1 MSAVLESPSQ
11 TSLRLT
17 RQFPQSREKVFRA
30 WTDPQAL
37 KHWFAPDASAEVKAE
52 IDLRVGGK
60 YKIVILKTGGD
71 RDCVGGIY
79 REVQPSARLVFTW
92 AWETTPERESL
103 VTVELKDKDGGT
115 ELVLTHERFF
125 DAAACERHTRGW
137 THLLGRLAQVHL

>member
-1 MSAVLESPSQ
+1 MSAVLESPK

-17 RQFPQSREKVFRA
+17 RQFAQSREKVFRA

-37 KHWFAPDASAEVKAE
+37 RHWFAPDASCEVKAQ

-60 YKIVILKTGGD
+60 YQIIILKTSGD
-71 RDCVGGIY
+71 RDCVAGVY
-79 REVQPSARLVFTW
+79 REVQPSSRLVFTW

-125 DAAACERHTRGW
+125 DEDARNRHEKGW
-137 THLLGRLAQVHL
+137 SHLLARLAQVQI

>member
-1 MSAVLESPSQ
+1 MSAVLEPAK

-17 RQFPQSREKVFRA
+17 RQLPQSREEVFRA

-37 KHWFAPDASAEVKAE
+37 KRWFAPDASAEVKAE

-60 YKIVILKTGGD
+60 YKIVILKSGGE
-71 RDCVGGIY
+71 RDCVAGVY
-79 REVQPSARLVFTW
+79 REVQAAARLVFTW

-125 DAAACERHTRGW
+125 DEAARDRHEQGW
-137 THLLGRLAQVHL
+137 SRLLGRLAQAQR